1 MKLENTASINTQRYL
16 DLDCVSLEN
25 GTLKLLV
32 TQSVGPRIIS
42 LQSGQG
48 ENLFAELPDQTLDYP
63 GEGAFILYGGH
74 RLWHAPEVASRTYL
88 PDSLPVEITQDE
100 QGLLVT
106 QPVEQHSG
114 IQKSMH
120 ISLPDERPRVVVRH
134 TLANKSLWPVTCS
147 VWALTQFKTG
157 GFTILPQSREDTG
170 LQPNRSLTFWP
181 YSDIGSPNITWGN
194 DYIFVRA
201 DFKSGAF
208 KIGYA
213 NSSGWLAYWRAG
225 TLFIKQAAFD
235 AGADYYDHGSSSECY
250 CNDHFLELESL
261 GPITTIQPE
270 ESVGLLETWQV
281 FDKVQLAAKE
291 DVVAAFMKKVD
302 LEA

>member
-1 MKLENTASINTQRYL
+1 MNIQRYL
-16 DLDCVSLEN
+16 SLDCVSLEN

-63 GEGAFILYGGH
+63 GEGAFYLYGGH

-88 PDSLPVEITQDE
+88 PDSQPVEIIQDE
-100 QGLLVT
+100 QGLLVR
-106 QPVEQHSG
+106 QPVEQQNG
-114 IQKSMH
+114 IQKSMY

-134 TLANKSLWPVTCS
+134 TLTNKGPWPVTCS
-147 VWALTQFKTG
+147 AWAITQFKTG
-157 GFTILPQSREDTG
+157 GFAILPQSREETG
-170 LQPNRSLTFWP
+170 LLPNRTLTFWP
-181 YSDIGSPNITWGN
+181 YSDICSPNITWGN

-201 DFKSGAF
+201 DFCSGAF
-208 KIGYA
+208 KIGYT
-213 NSSGWLAYWRAG
+213 NVHGWLAYWRAR
-225 TLFIKQAAFD
+225 TLFIKQTAFD
-235 AGADYYDHGSSSECY
+235 AGANYYDHGSSSECY

-270 ESVGLLETWQV
+270 GSLDLLETWQV
-281 FDKVQLAAKE
+281 FDNIELVTSE
-291 DVVAAFMKKVD
+291 DVVATFIKNVD